1 MERYDVMDYV
11 TELSNLIMSNVQ
23 YVLLGMTVM
32 ILLALI
38 IFISI
43 NIKLARMNKRYNT
56 MMKGM
61 EGVNLEQLLLNHIA
75 DVKETVNKVDR
86 LSADCK
92 TMEMKSKKAI
102 QKFGVVR
109 FNAFED
115 MGSDLSFAI
124 ALLDCQ
130 NDGMVVSSIYSRSE
144 SRMYAKPILS
154 GASSYLLTDEEKQ
167 ALNQAIERK

>member
-1 MERYDVMDYV
+1 MDYLTV
-11 TELSNLIMSNVQ
+11 LSNLIMSNVQ

-43 NIKLARMNKRYNT
+43 NIKLAKLNKRYNI

-61 EGVNLEQLLLNHIA
+61 DGINVEQLLLKHIE
-75 DVKETVNKVDR
+75 DVKETVNKVDK
-86 LSADCK
+86 LSIGCQK
-92 TMEMKSKKAI
+92 MENQFKKSI

-115 MGSDLSFAI
+115 MGSDLSFSI
-124 ALLDCQ
+124 ALLDYQ
-130 NDGMVVSSIYSRSE
+130 NDGMVISSIYSRSE
-144 SRMYAKPILS
+144 SRMYAKPVLA
-154 GASSYLLTDEEKQ
+154 GQSSYLLTDEEKQ
-167 ALNQAIERK
+167 ALIQAMDKK

>member
-1 MERYDVMDYV
+1 MEYL

-43 NIKLARMNKRYNT
+43 NMKLARINKRYNT

-61 EGVNLEQLLLNHIA
+61 DGVNVEQILLNHIEQ
-75 DVKETVNKVDR
+75 VKETVIKVDQ
-86 LSADCK
+86 LSMDCQKIKENSK
-92 TMEMKSKKAI
+92 THV
-102 QKFGVVR
+102 QKVGVVR

-124 ALLDCQ
+124 ALLDYQ
-130 NDGMVVSSIYSRSE
+130 NDGTVISSIYSRSE
-144 SRMYAKPILS
+144 SRMYAKPIS
-154 GASSYLLTDEEKQ
+154 AGQSSYLLTDEEKQ
-167 ALNQAIERK
+167 AINQAIAGK

>member
-1 MERYDVMDYV
+1 MEYL
-11 TELSNLIMSNVQ
+11 TELSSLIMSNVQ

-43 NIKLARMNKRYNT
+43 NMKLARMNKRYNT

-61 EGVNLEQLLLNHIA
+61 DGVNVEQILLNHIEQ
-75 DVKETVNKVDR
+75 VRETVIKVDQ
-86 LSADCK
+86 LSADCQNIK
-92 TMEMKSKKAI
+92 ENSKKHV
-102 QKFGVVR
+102 QKVGVVR

-124 ALLDCQ
+124 ALLDHQ
-130 NDGMVVSSIYSRSE
+130 NDGTVISSIYSRSE
-144 SRMYAKPILS
+144 SRMYAKPILA
-154 GASSYLLTDEEKQ
+154 GQSSYLLTDEEKQ
-167 ALNQAIERK
+167 AINQAIARK